1 MAKLQEGG
9 ANMNNLKIKSKLISL
24 VIVGLILVS
33 IVSGA
38 GYYYISKGNKDM
50 TTMYKENLLSVEWL
64 NDNQNQAKAIEADL
78 HYILLH
84 TEDKNKQNEKANDIE
99 TRGKVFE
106 TNWENYKKIDNDKY
120 ELDRI
125 AVVES
130 NLEEVMKGRD
140 KAIKLAMEG
149 KQKEAMKELEIVENN
164 TEQFEKSLEEI
175 AVYNAKLAD
184 NLNNQNDREF
194 NTSQKVFG
202 LVFLISVVV
211 GNLFA
216 IIISK
221 SITRPLALI
230 VNNLKLMATGDFTI
244 NDLGVFT
251 KRKDEI
257 GDIANAI
264 EAMQNS
270 LKLLIGKVT
279 RESSAI
285 KAVVSTTSENMNDLN
300 GNIEEVSATTE
311 QLSAGME
318 ETAASAQEMNAT
330 ADEIERAVNSIAQK
344 AQEGATEAQ
353 EINKRAMDTKYNVT
367 KSQEKAMEILSK
379 TKGNLQIAMENSKIV
394 EQISV
399 LSEAI
404 MQISSQTNLLALNAA
419 IEAARA
425 GEAGRGFAVVA
436 DEIRKLAEESKNTV
450 IEIQTITEK
459 VTDSVNDLSS
469 SSNELLN
476 FVSEDVHNDYNK
488 MLNVA
493 DEYSKDAES
502 VSNVVLEFSSTSEEL
517 LSSLQDVIKTIEQV
531 SIASNEGA
539 EETTSIA
546 QKIVDITEESN
557 KAVEEVR
564 KSKDSAEQLNGEV
577 SKFKI

>member
-184 NLNNQNDREF
+184 DLNTQNDREF
-194 NTSQKVFG
+194 NASQKVFG
-202 LVFLISVVV
+202 SIFLMSVVI
-211 GNLFA
+211 GNLVA
-216 IIISK
+216 LIIAK

-230 VNNLKLMATGDFTI
+230 VNDLELMSTGDFTK

-264 EAMQNS
+264 EVMQNS

-279 RESSAI
+279 KESSAI
-285 KAVVSTTSENMNDLN
+285 KTVLITISDYTNNLN
-300 GNIEEVSATTE
+300 GNIEEVTSTTE
-311 QLSAGME
+311 ELSAGME

-330 ADEIERAVNSIAQK
+330 ADEIERAVNSIAEK
-344 AQEGATEAQ
+344 AQEGAIEAQ
-353 EINKRAMDTKYNVT
+353 AINKRAIDTKYNVT
-367 KSQEKAMEILSK
+367 KSQEKAMEILSG
-379 TKGNLQIAMENSKIV
+379 TKGKLQIANC
-394 EQISV
+394 
-399 LSEAI
+399 
-404 MQISSQTNLLALNAA
+404 
-419 IEAARA
+419 
-425 GEAGRGFAVVA
+425 
-436 DEIRKLAEESKNTV
+436 
-450 IEIQTITEK
+450 
-459 VTDSVNDLSS
+459 
-469 SSNELLN
+469 
-476 FVSEDVHNDYNK
+476 
-488 MLNVA
+488 
-493 DEYSKDAES
+493 
-502 VSNVVLEFSSTSEEL
+502 
-517 LSSLQDVIKTIEQV
+517 
-531 SIASNEGA
+531 
-539 EETTSIA
+539 
-546 QKIVDITEESN
+546 
-557 KAVEEVR
+557 
-564 KSKDSAEQLNGEV
+564 NG
-577 SKFKI
+577 KFKSSGTN

>member
-1 MAKLQEGG
+1 
-9 ANMNNLKIKSKLISL
+9 MNSLKIKSKLVSL
-24 VIVGLILVS
+24 VILGLILVS
-33 IVSGA
+33 IVSGVA
-38 GYYYISKGNKDM
+38 YYYISKGNKDM

-64 NDNQNQAKAIEADL
+64 NDSRNQAKAIEADL
-78 HYILLH
+78 NYILLH
-84 TEDKNKQNEKANDIE
+84 TEDKNKQSEKANDIE
-99 TRGKVFE
+99 DRGKIFE
-106 TNWENYKKIDNDKY
+106 TNWEDYKKINNDKY

-125 AVVES
+125 PVVES
-130 NLEEVMKGRD
+130 NLQEVMDGRD

-149 KQKEAMKELEIVENN
+149 KQKEAMQELETIENN

-476 FVSEDVHNDYNK
+476 FVSKDVHSDYNT

-493 DEYSKDAES
+493 GEYSKDAEY
-502 VSNVVLEFSSTSEEL
+502 VSNLVLEFSSTSEKL
-517 LSSLQDVIKTIEQV
+517 LASLQDVIKTIEQV
-531 SIASNEGA
+531 SMASSEGA
-539 EETTSIA
+539 EETADIA
-546 QKIVDITEESN
+546 QKVVNVTE
-557 KAVEEVR
+557 KADKVVEEVG
-564 KSKDSAEQLNGEV
+564 KSKDSAGQLNEEV

>member
-184 NLNNQNDREF
+184 DLNTQNDREF
-194 NTSQKVFG
+194 NASQKVFG
-202 LVFLISVVV
+202 SIFLMSVVI
-211 GNLFA
+211 GNLVA
-216 IIISK
+216 LIISK
-221 SITRPLALI
+221 SITRPLVSI
-230 VNNLKLMATGDFTI
+230 VNDLKLMATGDFTK
-244 NDLGVFT
+244 NDSGVFT

-264 EAMQNS
+264 EVMQNS
-270 LKLLIGKVT
+270 LKLLIGKVAK
-279 RESSAI
+279 ESSAI
-285 KAVVSTTSENMNDLN
+285 KTVLITISDYTNNLN
-300 GNIEEVSATTE
+300 GNIEEVTSTTE
-311 QLSAGME
+311 ELSAGME

-330 ADEIERAVNSIAQK
+330 ADEIERAVNSIAEK
-344 AQEGATEAQ
+344 AQEGAIEAQ
-353 EINKRAMDTKYNVT
+353 AINKRAMDTKYNVT
-367 KSQEKAMEILSK
+367 KSQEKAMEILSG
-379 TKGNLQIAMENSKIV
+379 TKGKLQIAMENSKVV
-394 EQISV
+394 EQINV

-404 MQISSQTNLLALNAA
+404 M
-419 IEAARA
+419 
-425 GEAGRGFAVVA
+425 
-436 DEIRKLAEESKNTV
+436 
-450 IEIQTITEK
+450 
-459 VTDSVNDLSS
+459 
-469 SSNELLN
+469 
-476 FVSEDVHNDYNK
+476 
-488 MLNVA
+488 
-493 DEYSKDAES
+493 
-502 VSNVVLEFSSTSEEL
+502 
-517 LSSLQDVIKTIEQV
+517 
-531 SIASNEGA
+531 
-539 EETTSIA
+539 
-546 QKIVDITEESN
+546 
-557 KAVEEVR
+557 
-564 KSKDSAEQLNGEV
+564 
-577 SKFKI
+577 